1 MLIINFM
8 IILIMFI
15 GLMCTLAPRL
25 YGTVIILVAA
35 GIYAVII
42 GVSVFPLWVAVS
54 LLMLTLMAE
63 VVINGL
69 RIFMTRHCEVSR
81 IYSINTTVCNLAG
94 IVVADA
100 LLGALIGITLWE
112 LLVGKTLFPR
122 FNSISKVLV
131 RLILAAVLRLIC
143 GLIMTIIV
151 VKYMM
156 YT

>member
-1 MLIINFM
+1 MLIINFI

-42 GVSVFPLWVAVS
+42 GVSVFPVSVAIN
-54 LLMLTLMAE
+54 LLVLTLLAE
-63 VVINGL
+63 VGANGL
-69 RIFMTRHCEVSR
+69 RSFLTRNSQVSR

-100 LLGALIGITLWE
+100 LLGTLIGMTIWE
-112 LLVGKTLFPR
+112 MLVGKTLFPR
-122 FNSISKVLV
+122 LDNISKVLLQ
-131 RLILAAVLRLIC
+131 LIIAALLRFTC
-143 GLIMTIIV
+143 GFIMIIIV

-156 YT
+156 

>member
-1 MLIINFM
+1 MLIINFI

-42 GVSVFPLWVAVS
+42 GVSIFPLWVAVS
-54 LLMLTLMAE
+54 LLMLTLVAE
-63 VVINGL
+63 VGANGL
-69 RIFMTRHCEVSR
+69 RFFLTRHSEVSR

-100 LLGALIGITLWE
+100 LLGSLIGMTIWE
-112 LLVGKTLFPR
+112 MVVGKTLFP
-122 FNSISKVLV
+122 V
-131 RLILAAVLRLIC
+131 
-143 GLIMTIIV
+143 
-151 VKYMM
+151 
-156 YT
+156 